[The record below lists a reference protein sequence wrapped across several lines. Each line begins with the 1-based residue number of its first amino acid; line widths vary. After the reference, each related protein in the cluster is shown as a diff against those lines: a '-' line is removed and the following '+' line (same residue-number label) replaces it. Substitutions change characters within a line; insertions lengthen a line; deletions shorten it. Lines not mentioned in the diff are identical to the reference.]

1 VYLLTGGTGRFKK
14 EKYSIVNP
22 LRIAYRGKNPLP
34 PVQHEEIV
42 VRAREFWQKAG
53 SPAGRDLEFWLAAEH
68 DLRLERENVKD
79 AVAGIAPA
87 KGSAGEAAG
96 PADGRW
102 LKRRSAATAETNPA
116 SQPDVPH

>member
-1 VYLLTGGTGRFKK
+1 MNSPLTENKRK
-14 EKYSIVNP
+14 S
-22 LRIAYRGKNPLP
+22 PLP

-79 AVAGIAPA
+79 KVAGIAAPAAPTGNELLAQAKPA
-87 KGSAGEAAG
+87 KSHDISTTA
-96 PADGRW
+96 PADRHDGLLR
-102 LKRRSAATAETNPA
+102 KRRL
-116 SQPDVPH
+116 

>member
-1 VYLLTGGTGRFKK
+1 MNTRLIESK
-14 EKYSIVNP
+14 
-22 LRIAYRGKNPLP
+22 GKSPLP
-34 PVQHEEIV
+34 PVQHEEVV

-79 AVAGIAPA
+79 AVAPVAPA
-87 KGSAGEAAG
+87 GSSPGETAG
-96 PADGRW
+96 PAGGLR
-102 LKRRSAATAETNPA
+102 LKRKSAVATEINPA

>member
-1 VYLLTGGTGRFKK
+1 MNSPLTENK
-14 EKYSIVNP
+14 N
-22 LRIAYRGKNPLP
+22 KNPLP

-79 AVAGIAPA
+79 TMAAVARSESRPG
-87 KGSAGEAAG
+87 AAVEFG
-96 PADGRW
+96 GGR
-102 LKRRSAATAETNPA
+102 RRQRNPDAATKGEGPR
-116 SQPDVPH
+116 SRDVAH